1 MKLRDANLQIFEKKL
16 FDTSYFMYFAIIFSE
31 HIAITSSEEALK
43 VSE

>member
-1 MKLRDANLQIFEKKL
+1 MKLPYANLLVFEKKL

-31 HIAITSSEEALK
+31 RIAITSSEEALK